1 MTSTAGCVTLKNTV
15 RDDGMTYR
23 ESLQLQ
29 SGHLPVRQGHLTD
42 FPRDPLG
49 CMRSLHSEFGDIAVL
64 EDQGKRIAFVFS
76 PEYNRQVLSDSRTF
90 HSQFFA
96 IRGGRQSA
104 QRRVTSGLLS
114 MNGAEHRENR
124 RVMMD
129 VFSRRILPDYHSVI
143 CDLTTDLMSDWV
155 TGQQRDLNCEMVD
168 FMVRMTSALL
178 FGIDDAHDAL
188 ELGSMI
194 DRWVRQNHEVGIG
207 ALVSAPQFPDSYEKL
222 LADAEKLE
230 SSVQE
235 LIAAHKRQPTAAHRS
250 DVLSLM
256 FRAQKTNQQLTDE
269 KLVGHAALTFAAAHL
284 TTAHTLSWTLFLLAQ
299 HPEVMN
305 RLAQELA
312 AGTTG
317 RHPTFAE
324 LESLTYLDW
333 VIRESMRV
341 LPASSYSQRVCAEA
355 ARLGPLSLS
364 AGTPVIF
371 SQYMTHHRP
380 DLFESPDEF
389 QPERW
394 SEISPS
400 AYEYLPF
407 GAGPRM
413 CIGAPLAMVELRTA
427 LAVMLKQFHFQ
438 MVPNTVVDGQ
448 IISTMLGPTTSV
460 NAHLLNVSQSPQTV
474 PVAGTVHSLMQMP
487 ASARPTTYQRAA

>member
-1 MTSTAGCVTLKNTV
+1 
-15 RDDGMTYR
+15 MTYP
-23 ESLQLQ
+23 ESLPLH
-29 SGHLPVRQGHLTD
+29 SEHLPVRQGNLPD
-42 FPRDPLG
+42 FPQNPLA
-49 CMRSLHSEFGDIAVL
+49 CMRSLHSEFGDLAVL

-96 IRGGRQSA
+96 IRGGRRSA

-114 MNGAEHRENR
+114 MNGAEHRDNR

-143 CDLTTDLMSDWV
+143 CDLTQDFISDWSV
-155 TGQQRDLNCEMVD
+155 GQQRDLNTEMVN

-178 FGIDDAHDAL
+178 FGIDDAHYAL

-194 DRWVRQNHEVGIG
+194 DRWVRQNHEVGMG
-207 ALVSAPQFPDSYEKL
+207 ALVSAPQFTENYEKL

-230 SSVQE
+230 ASVQE
-235 LIAAHKRQPTAAHRS
+235 LIAANKSQQSATNRS

-256 FRAQKTNQQLTDE
+256 FKAQETNEQLTDE

-299 HPEVMN
+299 HPEVMD

-312 AGTTG
+312 NGTSG
-317 RHPTFAE
+317 SSPTFEE

-341 LPASSYSQRVCAEA
+341 LPASSYSQRVCAEPA
-355 ARLGPLSLS
+355 QLGPLSLS
-364 AGTPVIF
+364 PGTPVIF

-380 DLFESPDEF
+380 DLFEDPDSF
-389 QPERW
+389 RPERW
-394 SEISPS
+394 ADISPS

-413 CIGAPLAMVELRTA
+413 CIGAPLAMVELRTS
-427 LAVMLKQFHFQ
+427 LAVMLKRFHFQ
-438 MVPNTVVDGQ
+438 MVPNSVVDGQ

-460 NAHLLNVSQSPQTV
+460 NANLLDVSESSQTV
-474 PVAGTVHSLMQMP
+474 PVAGSVHGLVKLP
-487 ASARPTTYQRAA
+487 TAAKAVARGRAA

>member
-1 MTSTAGCVTLKNTV
+1 
-15 RDDGMTYR
+15 MTYP
-23 ESLQLQ
+23 ESLPLQ
-29 SGHLPVRQGHLTD
+29 SGRLPVRQGNLPD
-42 FPRDPLG
+42 FPRDPLA
-49 CMRSLHSEFGDIAVL
+49 CMRSLHSEFGDLAVL

-76 PEYNRQVLSDSRTF
+76 PEYNRQVLSDSRTY

-96 IRGGRQSA
+96 IRGGRRSA

-114 MNGAEHRENR
+114 MNGAEHRDNR

-143 CDLTTDLMSDWV
+143 CDLTTDLMNDWTV
-155 TGQQRDLNCEMVD
+155 GQQRDLNTEMVD

-178 FGIDDAHDAL
+178 FGINDAHYAL

-194 DRWVRQNHEVGIG
+194 DRWVRQNHEVGMG
-207 ALVSAPQFPDSYEKL
+207 ALVSAPQFTENYEKL

-230 SSVQE
+230 ASVQE
-235 LIAAHKRQPTAAHRS
+235 LIAAHKAQQSATSRS

-256 FRAQKTNQQLTDE
+256 FQAQKTNEQLTDE

-299 HPEVMN
+299 HPEVMG
-305 RLAQELA
+305 RLAEELA
-312 AGTTG
+312 NNTSGS
-317 RHPTFAE
+317 RPTYEE

-333 VIRESMRV
+333 VIKESMRV
-341 LPASSYSQRVCAEA
+341 LPASSYSQRVCAEPA
-355 ARLGPLSLS
+355 QLGPLNLA

-371 SQYMTHHRP
+371 SQYLTHHRP
-380 DLFESPDEF
+380 DLFEDPDSF
-389 QPERW
+389 RPERW
-394 SEISPS
+394 ADISPS

-413 CIGAPLAMVELRTA
+413 CIGAPLAMVELRTS
-427 LAVMLKQFHFQ
+427 LAVMLKRFHFQ
-438 MVPNTVVDGQ
+438 MVPNSTVDGQ
-448 IISTMLGPTTSV
+448 IISTMLGPTSSV
-460 NAHLLNVSQSPQTV
+460 NANLLDVSESSQTV
-474 PVAGTVHSLMQMP
+474 PVAGSVHGLVKLP
-487 ASARPTTYQRAA
+487 TAARAVARGRAA

>member
-1 MTSTAGCVTLKNTV
+1 
-15 RDDGMTYR
+15 
-23 ESLQLQ
+23 
-29 SGHLPVRQGHLTD
+29 
-42 FPRDPLG
+42 
-49 CMRSLHSEFGDIAVL
+49 
-64 EDQGKRIAFVFS
+64 
-76 PEYNRQVLSDSRTF
+76 
-90 HSQFFA
+90 
-96 IRGGRQSA
+96 
-104 QRRVTSGLLS
+104 
-114 MNGAEHRENR
+114 
-124 RVMMD
+124 
-129 VFSRRILPDYHSVI
+129 
-143 CDLTTDLMSDWV
+143 
-155 TGQQRDLNCEMVD
+155 
-168 FMVRMTSALL
+168 
-178 FGIDDAHDAL
+178 
-188 ELGSMI
+188 
-194 DRWVRQNHEVGIG
+194 
-207 ALVSAPQFPDSYEKL
+207 
-222 LADAEKLE
+222 
-230 SSVQE
+230 
-235 LIAAHKRQPTAAHRS
+235 
-250 DVLSLM
+250 
-256 FRAQKTNQQLTDE
+256 
-269 KLVGHAALTFAAAHL
+269 LTFAAAHL